1 MNPDVRKAIADLN
14 MMRRTHVQWYRYFKR
29 NPHIEATYTATGV
42 WDNAAEHQRI
52 VAMYDNAIAC
62 LKRMR

>member
-1 MNPDVRKAIADLN
+1 MTDVQRAIADLK
-14 MMRRTHVQWYRYFKR
+14 MMRRTHVRWYRYFKD
-29 NPHIEATYTATGV
+29 NPAAEAEFVATGH
-42 WDNAAEHQRI
+42 WDTAKEHQRI